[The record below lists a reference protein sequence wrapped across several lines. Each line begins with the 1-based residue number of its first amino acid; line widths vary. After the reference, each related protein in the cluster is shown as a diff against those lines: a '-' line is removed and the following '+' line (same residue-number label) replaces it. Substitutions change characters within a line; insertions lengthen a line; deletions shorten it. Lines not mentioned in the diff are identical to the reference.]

1 MINLHVTVND
11 ETYKITELIEDFIE
25 AQHDMR
31 LMSEELERN
40 EITIAQ
46 LKSKNEELEE
56 QARSEY
62 VLELEADMAYMRER
76 IFELEEALSQIQDL
90 ASRVL

>member
-11 ETYKITELIEDFIE
+11 ETYKITELIADFVE

-40 EITIAQ
+40 ERTIAQ
-46 LKSKNEELEE
+46 LNSKIEELEE
-56 QARSEY
+56 RANAEY

-76 IFELEEALSQIQDL
+76 IFELEEALGQIQDL
-90 ASRVL
+90 ASQTL